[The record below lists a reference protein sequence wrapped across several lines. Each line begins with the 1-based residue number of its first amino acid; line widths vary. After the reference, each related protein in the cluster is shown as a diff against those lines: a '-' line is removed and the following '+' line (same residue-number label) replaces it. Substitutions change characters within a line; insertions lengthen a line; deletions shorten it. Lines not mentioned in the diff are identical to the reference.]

1 MKFILKRLQI
11 IAFILSFSVAAVMGI
26 NVISDQN
33 NEIHLAK
40 VKAATTVPIYKGKP
54 YVAQNN
60 NKPQFTKKQ
69 LKNKKSYEQYGKLD
83 KYGRCT
89 TCIANIGKDLMP
101 AGKRGPIGMIKPT
114 GWHTVKY
121 NCVNGRYL
129 YNRCHLIGYQLTGE
143 NANKRNLITGT
154 RSLNVD
160 GMLQFENMVADYIK
174 ETGNHVLYRVT
185 PVFKGKEKL
194 ARGVKMEAQSIE
206 DNGKGIKFNV
216 FVFNV
221 QKGIVINY
229 KDGSS
234 HLSGQKVTKTTKSTK
249 KKYKTTKA
257 PKVNKNVK
265 YVWIPRT
272 GKKYHYSKSC
282 SNMRNPSKITKSEA
296 IKRGYTACSKC
307 VH

>member
-1 MKFILKRLQI
+1 MKFITKRLQI
-11 IAFILSFSVAAVMGI
+11 IVFTLSLSFAAVMGV
-26 NVISDQN
+26 NGTSNQD
-33 NEIHLAK
+33 NEFHLAEA
-40 VKAATTVPIYKGKP
+40 KAATTIPSYKGKP
-54 YVAQNN
+54 YVVQNN
-60 NKPQFTKKQ
+60 NKPQFTKNQ

-83 KYGRCT
+83 KYNRCT

-101 AGKRGPIGMIKPT
+101 TGKRGPIGMIKPT

-121 NCVNGRYL
+121 DCVDGKYL

-160 GMLQFENMVADYIK
+160 GMLPFENMVADYIK

-221 QKGIVINY
+221 QKGVTINY
-229 KDGSS
+229 SDGSS
-234 HLSGQKVTKTTKSTK
+234 HLSGKKTSN
-249 KKYKTTKA
+249 KA
-257 PKVNKNVK
+257 SAVNKNVK
-265 YVWIPRT
+265 YVWIPKS
-272 GKKYHYSKSC
+272 GKKYHYKKNC
-282 SNMRNPSKITKSEA
+282 SGMRNPSKVKVSA
-296 IKRGYTACSKC
+296 AKKKGYTACKKC
-307 VH
+307 VK

>member
-1 MKFILKRLQI
+1 MNLIRKRLQI
-11 IAFILSFSVAAVMGI
+11 IAFTLLLSVITVIGA
-26 NVISDQN
+26 NVISDSN
-33 NEIHLAK
+33 NKVASTE
-40 VKAATTVPIYKGKP
+40 VKAATTIPAYKGKS
-54 YVAQNN
+54 YVVQNS
-60 NKPQFTKKQ
+60 NKPQFTKSQ
-69 LKNKKSYEQYGKLD
+69 LKNKKSYERYGKLD

-101 AGKRGPIGMIKPT
+101 TGKRGPIGMIKPT

-121 NCVNGRYL
+121 DCVDGKYL

-160 GMLQFENMVADYIK
+160 GILPFENMVADYIK

-221 QKGIVINY
+221 QKGVTINY
-229 KDGSS
+229 SDGSS
-234 HLSGQKVTKTTKSTK
+234 RLSNKKTSN
-249 KKYKTTKA
+249 KTPA
-257 PKVNKNVK
+257 VNKNVK
-265 YVWIPRT
+265 YVWIPKSGT
-272 GKKYHYSKSC
+272 KYHYKKSC
-282 SNMRNPSKITKSEA
+282 GGMRNPSKVKISVAK
-296 IKRGYTACSKC
+296 KKGYTACKKC
-307 VH
+307 VK

>member
-1 MKFILKRLQI
+1 MKKQI
-11 IAFILSFSVAAVMGI
+11 QKIMLVFALSVAMITGVNI
-26 NVISDQN
+26 TPITN
-33 NEIHLAK
+33 NQTTVE
-40 VKAATTVPIYKGKP
+40 VKAETIPKYTGKIY
-54 YVAQNN
+54 VTQNKN
-60 NKPQFTKKQ
+60 NPKFTSKQ
-69 LKNKKSYEQYGKLD
+69 LKNKKSYEKYGNLD

-89 TCIANIGKDLMP
+89 TCISNIGKDLMP
-101 AGKRGPIGMIKPT
+101 TKKRGAIGSVKPT

-121 NCVNGRYL
+121 DCVDGKYL

-143 NANKRNLITGT
+143 NANKKNLITGT

-160 GMLQFENMVADYIK
+160 GMLPFENMVADYIK

-194 ARGVKMEAQSIE
+194 ARGVHMEAQSIE

-221 QKGIVINY
+221 QKGITINY

-234 HLSGQKVTKTTKSTK
+234 HLTNQKKTSTTTK
-249 KKYKTTKA
+249 
-257 PKVNKNVK
+257 VK
-265 YVWIPRT
+265 YVWIPKS
-272 GKKYHYSKSC
+272 GKKYHYKKSC
-282 SNMRNPSKITKSEA
+282 SSMKNPKKVTIAYAK
-296 IKRGYTACSKC
+296 KMKYTACKKC

>member
-1 MKFILKRLQI
+1 MP
-11 IAFILSFSVAAVMGI
+11 
-26 NVISDQN
+26 
-33 NEIHLAK
+33 
-40 VKAATTVPIYKGKP
+40 TT
-54 YVAQNN
+54 
-60 NKPQFTKKQ
+60 
-69 LKNKKSYEQYGKLD
+69 E
-83 KYGRCT
+83 
-89 TCIANIGKDLMP
+89 
-101 AGKRGPIGMIKPT
+101 RGAIGMIKPT

-121 NCVNGRYL
+121 NCVNGKYL

-143 NANKRNLITGT
+143 NTNKKNLITGT
-154 RSLNVD
+154 RALNVD
-160 GMLQFENMVADYIK
+160 GMLPFENMVADYVK

-206 DNGKGIKFNV
+206 DKGKGIKFNV

-221 QKGIVINY
+221 QNGIVINY

-249 KKYKTTKA
+249 QKYKTTKA

-272 GKKYHYSKSC
+272 GKKYHYKKSC
-282 SNMRNPSKITKSEA
+282 SNMRNPSKFTKSEA
-296 IKRGYTACSKC
+296 IKRGYTACRKC

>member
-1 MKFILKRLQI
+1 MKKRIQKIMLTFVLSITMITSVNISPI
-11 IAFILSFSVAAVMGI
+11 ISNSKTTVTV
-26 NVISDQN
+26 
-33 NEIHLAK
+33 E
-40 VKAATTVPIYKGKP
+40 AATIPKYTGKIY
-54 YVAQNN
+54 VVQNKN
-60 NKPQFTKKQ
+60 RPKFSKTQ
-69 LKNKKSYEQYGKLD
+69 LKNKKSYEKYGNLD
-83 KYGRCT
+83 RYGRCT
-89 TCIANIGKDLMP
+89 TAIANVGRDLMP
-101 AGKRGPIGMIKPT
+101 TTERGAIGMIKPT

-121 NCVNGRYL
+121 NCVNGKYL

-143 NANKRNLITGT
+143 NANRKNLITGT

-160 GMLQFENMVADYIK
+160 GMLPFENMIADYVK

-206 DNGKGIKFNV
+206 DKGKGIKFNV

-265 YVWIPRT
+265 YVWVPRT
-272 GKKYHYSKSC
+272 GKKYHYKKSC
-282 SNMRNPSKITKSEA
+282 SNMRNPSKLTKSEA
-296 IKRGYTACSKC
+296 IKRGYTACRKC

>member
-221 QKGIVINY
+221 QKGVTINY
-229 KDGSS
+229 IDGSS
-234 HLSGQKVTKTTKSTK
+234 HLSNKKTSN
-249 KKYKTTKA
+249 KTPA
-257 PKVNKNVK
+257 VNKNVK
-265 YVWIPRT
+265 YVWVPRS
-272 GKKYHYSKSC
+272 GKKYHYKKSC
-282 SNMRNPSKITKSEA
+282 SGMRNPSKIKINMA
-296 IKRGYTACSKC
+296 KKKGYTACKKC
-307 VH
+307 AK

>member
-1 MKFILKRLQI
+1 MYDC
-11 IAFILSFSVAAVMGI
+11 V
-26 NVISDQN
+26 D
-33 NEIHLAK
+33 
-40 VKAATTVPIYKGKP
+40 GK
-54 YVAQNN
+54 
-60 NKPQFTKKQ
+60 
-69 LKNKKSYEQYGKLD
+69 
-83 KYGRCT
+83 
-89 TCIANIGKDLMP
+89 
-101 AGKRGPIGMIKPT
+101 
-114 GWHTVKY
+114 
-121 NCVNGRYL
+121 YL

-160 GMLQFENMVADYIK
+160 GMLPFENMVADYIK

-206 DNGKGIKFNV
+206 DKGKGIKFNV

-221 QKGIVINY
+221 QKGVFINY

-234 HLSGQKVTKTTKSTK
+234 HLNGQKVTKTTKSTR

-257 PKVNKNVK
+257 PKVNKNTR
-265 YVWIPRT
+265 YVWVPRT

-282 SNMRNPSKITKSEA
+282 SNMRSPSRITKSEA

-307 VH
+307 AK

>member
-1 MKFILKRLQI
+1 LKFILKRLQI
-11 IAFILSFSVAAVMGI
+11 IVFILSFSVAAVMGI

-33 NEIHLAK
+33 NEIHLAE

-60 NKPQFTKKQ
+60 NKPQFTKNQ

-101 AGKRGPIGMIKPT
+101 TGKRGPIGMIKPT

-121 NCVNGRYL
+121 NCVDGKYL

-160 GMLQFENMVADYIK
+160 GMLPFENMVADYIK

-194 ARGVKMEAQSIE
+194 VRGVKMEAQSIE

-265 YVWIPRT
+265 YVWVPRT